1 MHDNELLLLGLMAAV
16 VGLNAL
22 ARVVQVPYPILLVV
36 GGLVL
41 GALPGIPD
49 VQLDPDLVLVLF
61 LPPLLYDGSFFAS
74 LRDLRADL
82 RGISMLAIGLV
93 LLTMCAV
100 AVVAHAIIDGLPWAA
115 AFALGAIV
123 APTDPVAA
131 TAIMRRLGVHRRI
144 VAVIEGES
152 LINDGTA
159 LVAYRVAV
167 AAAVGGSFS
176 AWEAGLEF
184 VLAAAGGVA
193 IGLAVGWL
201 MAQVRKRL
209 EDPPVE
215 ITMSLFTGYLAYL
228 PADQVGASGVLAVVA
243 AGIYLG
249 WRAPELMSAPT
260 RMQAFAVWEILTYLL
275 NSALFILIGLQIG
288 PILDGV
294 GGVDTWTLIGY
305 AALVSAVVIGVRIV
319 WVFSTPYLIRVLD
332 RRPSQVGRR
341 VGPAPRFLAAW
352 SGMRGA
358 VSLAAALAL
367 PLETDA
373 GAPFPA
379 REVLIFITFGVIFAT
394 LVIQGLTLPLLVRA
408 LPVEADGAEE
418 REEITARIAAAMAA
432 LDRLDEL
439 GGEEWT
445 RDDTVDRLRNLYRYR
460 KRRFAAR
467 AGKVED
473 DGYED
478 RSLAYQQLLRELLA
492 AQRLALVRLRNE
504 GVISSEVMRRVERD
518 LDLEESRLEI

>member
-16 VGLNAL
+16 VALNAL
-22 ARVVQVPYPILLVV
+22 ARVVHVPYPILLVV
-36 GGLVL
+36 GGLLL
-41 GALPGIPD
+41 GELPGIPN
-49 VQLDPDLVLVLF
+49 VELDPDLVLILF
-61 LPPLLYDGSFFAS
+61 LPPLLYAGAFFSS

-93 LLTMCAV
+93 LVTTCVV
-100 AVVAHAIIDGLPWAA
+100 AIVAHAMIDGLPWAA

-131 TAIMRRLGVHRRI
+131 SAIMRRLGVHRRI
-144 VAVIEGES
+144 VTAVEGEA

-176 AWEAGLEF
+176 AWHAGLEF
-184 VLAAAGGVA
+184 VAAAAGGIA
-193 IGLAVGWL
+193 IGLVVGWL
-201 MAQVRKRL
+201 VAQVRKRL

-215 ITMSLFTGYLAYL
+215 ITISLFTGYMAYL
-228 PADQVGASGVLAVVA
+228 PADRIGASGVLAVVA

-249 WRAPELMSAPT
+249 WRAPELSSAST
-260 RMQAFAVWEILTYLL
+260 RMQAFSFWEILIYLL
-275 NSALFILIGLQIG
+275 NSSLFILVGLQLG
-288 PILDGV
+288 PILNGIDNF
-294 GGVDTWTLIGY
+294 DTGTLVGY
-305 AALVSAVVIGVRIV
+305 AAIISAVVIAVRIV
-319 WVFSTPYLIRVLD
+319 WQFTVPYVIRALD
-332 RRPSQVGRR
+332 RRPSQVARR
-341 VGPAPRFLAAW
+341 AGAGPRFLVAW

-373 GAPFPA
+373 GAPFPH
-379 REVLIFITFGVIFAT
+379 RDVLIFITFGVIFAT
-394 LVIQGLTLPLLVRA
+394 LVIQGVTLPLLVRT

-418 REEITARIAAAMAA
+418 SEEVAARVAAAAAA
-432 LDRLDEL
+432 LARLEEL
-439 GGEEWT
+439 GAEEWT
-445 RDDTVDRLRNLYRYR
+445 RDDTVERLRNLYRYR

-467 AGKVED
+467 AGKIED

-478 RSLAYQQLLRELLA
+478 RSLAYQQLLHELLA
-492 AQRLALVRLRNE
+492 AQRLALVQLRND
-504 GVISSEVMRRVERD
+504 GMISSEVMRRVERD
-518 LDLEESRLEI
+518 LDLEETRLEI